1 MAARSRDARFLNAF
15 MSVWSI
21 HKTDEPEKIILTSY
35 KKALQPYEIEQIESA
50 FGYALTSLK
59 FFPKPAELIEYLNR
73 WIEPKQVT
81 AEAHAGYLKNAIIG
95 KGFLNPDGWMDEPT
109 TARLLR
115 GRFNIARFL
124 ETSLESDLKWIVK
137 DFIEAY
143 IETSDFIGD
152 TLQIEHEK
160 TGYKTIED
168 VTRLARGI
176 G

>member
-1 MAARSRDARFLNAF
+1 MAERSRDARFLNAF

-21 HKTDEPEKIILTSY
+21 HKTNEPDKIILSSY
-35 KKALQPYEIEQIESA
+35 KKALEFWEIEQIESA

-81 AEAHAGYLKNAIIG
+81 AQAHAGYLTNAIMG
-95 KGFLNPDGWMDEPT
+95 KDYLNPSGWRDEPA

-115 GRFNIARFL
+115 GRFNIDRL
-124 ETSLESDLKWIVK
+124 HETSLESDLKWIEK

-143 IETSDFIGD
+143 SETSDFVQD
-152 TLQIEHEK
+152 MLQIEESTNPK
-160 TGYKTIED
+160 ITKDIASL
-168 VTRLARGI
+168 TREI